1 MVDKESGR
9 ISIMI
14 LDRSVD
20 WGSCFIHDF
29 FYEPLIY
36 DLLEVKNGVMEDEQK
51 KKINLNGEIFYQK
64 NKHNFFTDF

>member
-1 MVDKESGR
+1 LGKLGDNEMVDKESGR

-36 DLLEVKNGVMEDEQK
+36 DLLEVKNGVMEDE
-51 KKINLNGEIFYQK
+51 
-64 NKHNFFTDF
+64 